1 MTLGPG
7 EGEKVALDL
16 RGLKCPL
23 PVLRA
28 RKAAKGLSPGTLL
41 EVLASD
47 PRARDDFP
55 AFCENDGH
63 ALLDCAAEGDTL
75 WRFRLRIG
83 G

>member
-1 MTLGPG
+1 MTAAPDKQAIT
-7 EGEKVALDL
+7 ELDL

-28 RKAAKGLSPGTLL
+28 RKTAKGLAHGTLL
-41 EVLASD
+41 EVLVSD
-47 PRARDDFP
+47 PRAQDDFP

-63 ALLDCAAEGDTL
+63 VLLACEAEDDAL

>member
-1 MTLGPG
+1 MA
-7 EGEKVALDL
+7 KVELDL

-28 RKAAKGLSPGTLL
+28 RKAARGLARGTLL

-63 ALLDCAAEGDTL
+63 ALLACEAEGDGL